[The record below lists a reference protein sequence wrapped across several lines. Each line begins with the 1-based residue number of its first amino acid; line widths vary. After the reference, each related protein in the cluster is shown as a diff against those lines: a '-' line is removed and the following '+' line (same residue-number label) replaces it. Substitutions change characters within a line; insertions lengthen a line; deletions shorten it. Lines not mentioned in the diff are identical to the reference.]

1 MIQSVLDAPRTEPF
15 PVPLLVC
22 TLKWHCPLA
31 LSGIDEPSWDPRTP
45 AHWGPQTK
53 ELGGREAMMVS
64 LVRET
69 KLNVDVKNVLSAPIF
84 SRPVP
89 WRGQAGCFHPLSVS
103 CPLFWGEVGWQTS
116 RNPSVRLRTSWLA
129 ASAACA
135 WCLWGTPWTRSRSD
149 CRHNHQVCLD
159 SHLCTLGPWTVSG
172 RLL

>member
-103 CPLFWGEVGWQTS
+103 CPLFWGEVG
-116 RNPSVRLRTSWLA
+116 
-129 ASAACA
+129 
-135 WCLWGTPWTRSRSD
+135 CLY
-149 CRHNHQVCLD
+149 D
-159 SHLCTLGPWTVSG
+159 SFTFAETGHMCTLINRMKSLSSLEPLAMALAELHLLQQPLLATLLKTVFCAA
-172 RLL
+172 